1 LEKSHIH
8 LKHYTMPRKTQ
19 RQRREK
25 QSRCDCECGICF
37 DSIKPK
43 EELRLPCNHIYHVN
57 CISKWGNRKTPDGEM
72 EVIVP
77 CEGTRKIALFKTDVN
92 IFTCPECRTEYTH
105 DVLDNFKVKKVLAK
119 IHLIHEGEPVAQY
132 ITHPLQT
139 MAFVPR
145 DDLID
150 TETKINRRWII
161 QLALLKKAW
170 ERGDKDIYAM
180 KRLSP
185 EPEFVLTNKHLN
197 LCPLN
202 KDGTTKQIPNR
213 TLMTY
218 EMVSVE
224 ELVRIIG

>member
-1 LEKSHIH
+1 
-8 LKHYTMPRKTQ
+8 M
-19 RQRREK
+19 
-25 QSRCDCECGICF
+25 
-37 DSIKPK
+37 
-43 EELRLPCNHIYHVN
+43 
-57 CISKWGNRKTPDGEM
+57 
-72 EVIVP
+72 
-77 CEGTRKIALFKTDVN
+77 ALFKKDSN
-92 IFTCPECRTEYTH
+92 IFTWPACRTEYTH
-105 DVLDNFKVKKVLAK
+105 DVFDKFKVSQVLATTR
-119 IHLIHEGEPVAQY
+119 LTFEGEPVARY
-132 ITHPLQT
+132 IAHPLQT